1 MMDPQ
6 NIIILERSGL
16 ILFSQ
21 NGEPFSEPAQSGD
34 HLKSSLLANTLYWLQ
49 APFTLEISSFS
60 SVGLLLAQKALT
72 IPVASSLAADS
83 SGHHS
88 FIKLREPMSL
98 ILPRCEVK
106 HQLKDKSP

>member
-6 NIIILERSGL
+6 NIITPERSGL

-21 NGEPFSEPAQSGD
+21 NGVPAQSGD

-83 SGHHS
+83 SGDHS

-106 HQLKDKSP
+106 HQLKDRSP